1 MELTAILEEKKNQKE
16 TKNSKYKKQ
25 TLIILT
31 KTTLSILS
39 IITANFMIDVFIK
52 TLRHMSD
59 SIKTFITV

>member
-31 KTTLSILS
+31 KSILS